1 MANYPI
7 QNQVVNGSGEKQA
20 LLPKTSSYGGTS
32 LRENHNNYNNDDIEN
47 QPSPSRVSSEGNLRQ
62 ASNRKSGRGR
72 SNSTYDSLSN
82 SLVSMLA
89 PHHMLHT
96 KRNQQSVVLAPDDV
110 DLPPQTP
117 LHGSSK
123 LAANACIASLKKSYN
138 SLKDAA
144 AVTEVDDSTES
155 AVGVVD
161 KAAASAEEEEET
173 SENFLLLETMST
185 TVGEAHTLKEI
196 EREYLLKTQKSFV
209 LKTQKSFYLDAVNFA
224 EGSIPQ
230 SIIMAFC
237 IGCVCGVVAYL
248 YYLVLDSLLDLI
260 WKEMPTKFVIGKWPE
275 HLYFLWIPLTS
286 VTLSICCGLSI
297 YYLGEPGDLAY
308 TIKCVHEKGYKGTH
322 HILPMVAAR

>member
-1 MANYPI
+1 MANYQI
-7 QNQVVNGSGEKQA
+7 HQVVNGEKQA

-32 LRENHNNYNNDDIEN
+32 SLRENHNNNNDDMEN
-47 QPSPSRVSSEGNLRQ
+47 QPSRVSSEGNLRQ
-62 ASNRKSGRGR
+62 AASNRKSGRGR

-82 SLVSMLA
+82 SLVSILA

-144 AVTEVDDSTES
+144 AVTEDDSTES
-155 AVGVVD
+155 AVGFVD

-209 LKTQKSFYLDAVNFA
+209 LKTQKSFYHDAVNFA

-260 WKEMPTKFVIGKWPE
+260 WKEMPTKFVIGTWPE